1 MPRKIQPNQVVTYKK
16 KITYREPNNSSFWL
30 ELLKV
35 FGIQVLAVLAGSL
48 TAGIG
53 TAIVEGLGFTSVGI
67 ALTSSLI
74 QTSINFAI
82 TETFDSINGNL
93 STKNTLM
100 NLLFSITGFGQL
112 GRAFK
117 YDKLLKVLN
126 ENNLLKSF
134 KIQSQVKNFY
144 EIKTALAFKKIILDD
159 KTVLTFGK
167 TVTDVEILHSIAIV
181 STSEMKKS
189 IKSFT
194 SEEIKKFIEIQRT
207 LYKISPELV
216 KSVKNINI
224 SKYNNYFKQKS
235 GYSINEFFK
244 ADDLKASVIIETL
257 SKTNLGS
264 STLIEFSM
272 LRLRSKFQRTL
283 IEQFKQFKKSAKKI
297 VDKWNPFKI
306 IQKTI
311 NEILDSIKK
320 SISKITSKVNVYIAK
335 LNKASSNLLKKYNLI
350 PCQAESF
357 LLGFRFTPSGI
368 SGQGYCEIYKKPYVW
383 KKTPGRISNYSKV
396 IVFTDITTIEKFALA
411 KDQNLFYK
419 ENWELGREYK
429 QADMKVLMLLSPTL
443 SKIYKNFNRT
453 LKKIEVIRNL
463 VETNFVSN
471 LKNYSK
477 TKLRN
482 LYSSNLKRMAQFP
495 FKKITGLN
503 IFSSNLAD
511 LIINHQTSQKA
522 LFNNTVRKNVM
533 KKVRKVRVIA

>member
-16 KITYREPNNSSFWL
+16 KITYKEPNNTSFWL

-35 FGIQVLAVLAGSL
+35 FGVQVLAVLAGSL

-74 QTSINFAI
+74 QTSVNFAI

-93 STKNTLM
+93 STKNSLM
-100 NLLFSITGFGQL
+100 NLLFGITGFGQL

-117 YDKLLKVLN
+117 YDKLLKILN
-126 ENNLLKSF
+126 ENNLLKSV

-144 EIKTALAFKKIILDD
+144 QIKTALEFKKIILDD

-167 TVTDVEILHSIAIV
+167 TVTDIEILHSIAAV
-181 STSEMKKS
+181 STSEMKRS
-189 IKSFT
+189 IKAFS

-207 LYKISPELV
+207 LYNISPELV

-224 SKYNNYFKQKS
+224 SKYNDYFKQKS
-235 GYSINEFFK
+235 GYSINDFFK
-244 ADDLKASVIIETL
+244 SDDLKASEIIEAL

-264 STLIEFSM
+264 TTLIEFSM

-283 IEQFKQFKKSAKKI
+283 IEQFKQFKKNAKKL

-311 NEILDSIKK
+311 NEILDPIKK
-320 SISKITSKVNVYIAK
+320 SISKITNKVNVYIAK
-335 LNKASSNLLKKYNLI
+335 LNKVSSNLLKKYNLI
-350 PCQAESF
+350 PCQPESF

-396 IVFTDITTIEKFALA
+396 TVFTDISTIEKFALA
-411 KDQNLFYK
+411 KDQNQFYK
-419 ENWELGREYK
+419 ENWELGRGYK
-429 QADMKVLMLLSPTL
+429 QADMKVLMLISPTL
-443 SKIYKNFNRT
+443 GKIYKNFNKT
-453 LKKIEVIRNL
+453 LKKIEVIKNL
-463 VETNFVSN
+463 IKTNFISN
-471 LKNYSK
+471 LKSYSK
-477 TKLRN
+477 SKLKN
-482 LYSSNLKRMAQFP
+482 LYSSNKRKIAQFP
-495 FKKITGLN
+495 FSKITGLN

-522 LFNNTVRKNVM
+522 LFNNSVRKNVI
-533 KKVRKVRVIA
+533 KKVRRVRVIA